1 VLAPEPADLS
11 EERELCERAQGGD
24 REALGTLLRRH
35 GPRLYRSALLP
46 KLGSP
51 AAAEEAL
58 SSTYLKVIEKIGQ
71 FTWQGVGFYPWLRV
85 VALRVAFDQLRSKK
99 REVLFE
105 EADLEREIDLA
116 EREAKDAAAL
126 EAHDLALARKRVVEL
141 LDRINPRYA
150 QAIRLRVLEER
161 SREEAAQTLGVTV
174 GTFDVVLHRAM
185 AALRK
190 AMALSAEET

>member
-1 VLAPEPADLS
+1 MLAPEAPELS
-11 EERELCERAQGGD
+11 EEQELCERAQSGD
-24 REALGTLLRRH
+24 REALGTLLRRY

-58 SSTYLKVIEKIGQ
+58 AATYVKVVERIGQ
-71 FTWQGVGFYPWLRV
+71 FTWQGLGFYPWLRV
-85 VALRVAFDQLRSKK
+85 VGLRVALDQLRRKK

-105 EADLEREIDLA
+105 AADLEREIDLA
-116 EREAKDAAAL
+116 EREAKDADAL
-126 EAHDLALARKRVVEL
+126 EAHDLAAARKRVEEL

-161 SREEAAQTLGVTV
+161 SREEAAQALGVSV

-190 AMALSAEET
+190 AMALTAEAP

>member
-1 VLAPEPADLS
+1 VLTPDPADLS

-58 SSTYLKVIEKIGQ
+58 SSTYLKVIEKIDQ

-105 EADLEREIDLA
+105 AADLEREIDLA

-150 QAIRLRVLEER
+150 EAIRLRVLEER
-161 SREEAAQTLGVTV
+161 SREDAAQTLGVSV

>member
-1 VLAPEPADLS
+1 VLAPDPADLT
-11 EERELCERAQGGD
+11 EERLLCERAQSGD

-58 SSTYLKVIEKIGQ
+58 STTYLKVIEKIGQ

-85 VALRVAFDQLRSKK
+85 VALRVALDQLRSKK

-105 EADLEREIDLA
+105 AADLEREIDLS

-126 EAHDLALARKRVVEL
+126 EAHDLAVARKRVVEL
-141 LDRINPRYA
+141 LDRLNPRYA
-150 QAIRLRVLEER
+150 EAIRLRVLEER
-161 SREEAAQTLGVTV
+161 SREEAAQALGVSV

-185 AALRK
+185 TALK
-190 AMALSAEET
+190 KVVAP

>member
-1 VLAPEPADLS
+1 MLAPEPADLE
-11 EERELCERAQGGD
+11 EERRLCERAQGGD

-105 EADLEREIDLA
+105 AADLEREIDLA

-161 SREEAAQTLGVTV
+161 SREEAAQTLGVSV

-190 AMALSAEET
+190 AMALSAEAP

>member
-1 VLAPEPADLS
+1 VLAPDPADLT
-11 EERELCERAQGGD
+11 EERLLCERAQSGD

-58 SSTYLKVIEKIGQ
+58 STTYLKVIEKIGQ

-85 VALRVAFDQLRSKK
+85 VALRVALDQLRSKK

-105 EADLEREIDLA
+105 AADLEREIDLS

-126 EAHDLALARKRVVEL
+126 EAHDLAVARKRVVEL
-141 LDRINPRYA
+141 LDRLNPRYA
-150 QAIRLRVLEER
+150 EAIRLRVLEER
-161 SREEAAQTLGVTV
+161 SREEAAQALGVSV

-185 AALRK
+185 TALK
-190 AMALSAEET
+190 KVMALSVEAP